1 MAYSMIMLTAQFA
14 VNNSSAS
21 NTVVLT
27 LNDDVDLSQYAHKYP
42 VLRYVDKHG
51 SIFNL
56 SYANTLTTVTG
67 GNRKLNY
74 SVLKVN
80 HSRYPNKYTP
90 MEGYYLAY
98 NPTDNS
104 NNIGIHIDST
114 GTSTS
119 ADFATLQK
127 YAPWRIVAPSL

>member
-1 MAYSMIMLTAQFA
+1 MAYSMILLSAQFA
-14 VNNSSAS
+14 VNNASAT
-21 NTVVLT
+21 NAVVLT
-27 LNDDVDLSQYAHKYP
+27 LNDDVDLSQYSHKYP

-56 SYANTLTTVTG
+56 SNSNTLTTVSS

-74 SVLKVN
+74 NIVKVN
-80 HSRYPNKYTP
+80 HSRYPNKYTA

-104 NNIGIHIDST
+104 NNIGIHIDSS

-119 ADFATLQK
+119 ADFETLKK
-127 YAPWRIVAPSL
+127 YAPWAIVPPVI